1 MTQPSNPIKM
11 WQEELRSE
19 SFLYDC
25 DMLDYEKLESFI
37 EKTINA
43 EVHAALNAVEV
54 ESEPEKTDRY
64 ARETGQFISDEYSQ
78 RELGFDSAC
87 KVWRK
92 AKSEA
97 LKEYP
102 IK

>member
-1 MTQPSNPIKM
+1 M
-11 WQEELRSE
+11 WQEEFDDTFHQGNGNGTYCSE
-19 SFLYDC
+19 NL
-25 DMLDYEKLESFI
+25 LATPTELKRFI

-87 KVWRK
+87 KMWRK